1 MDGHAP
7 ANEMSRDT
15 AETYNTWSRNS
26 VQSTRTSCS
35 RLCSARGVYLDI
47 RAADA
52 SNLVDRRPDSLQPLV
67 AGTLKGIDYLWF

>member
-1 MDGHAP
+1 MVMRLQTRCHQAQQRPTIPGLATP
-7 ANEMSRDT
+7 
-15 AETYNTWSRNS
+15 RNQLAHH
-26 VQSTRTSCS
+26 V
-35 RLCSARGVYLDI
+35 LVYAWPEVFYLDV